1 MHDLIAVGWSRTL
14 GCEPDDETL
23 DVAPQLQQDTLAR
36 QIDRRDLKPMSRVNN
51 DERIGRELVDCLMHW
66 RSPKAGHLLQIL
78 HCKETAGLEFAFD
91 NKIFDPLVG

>member
-1 MHDLIAVGWSRTL
+1 VKGLVAVRQAGTL
-14 GCEPDDETL
+14 GRELDDKAL
-23 DVAPQLQQDTLAR
+23 DVAPQAQQQPLAR